1 MRIAVVNW
9 TRRKVGGTET
19 YLGLIVPA
27 LLDAGYEVAFWH
39 ETDTPRNRD
48 LIALPEGLPTWDASA
63 LGAGRALEELRRWKP
78 DLIYAHGLLSPELE
92 ADTIAVAPSIFF
104 AHSYYGT
111 CISGL
116 KTVRRPRVTPC
127 ARAFGWR
134 CVLRYYANGCG
145 GRSPVTLAREYARQS
160 RRLELLEDYRAV
172 LTHSAHMREEY
183 LRHGLDAGRVH
194 SLSYYAYSEPH
205 EGESSNDDGSHAPG
219 RELGQGG
226 YRLLF
231 TGRMD
236 RLKGGRILLD
246 ALPRVASQLGR
257 RVSLTFAGDGPERVS
272 WARAARRLQLRDPN
286 ITVDFTGWVTREQLD
301 RLLDEC
307 DLLVF
312 PSQWPEP
319 FGLVGPEAGARG
331 VPVAAFAVGGIS
343 EWLADGVNGHLAH
356 GDPPTAEGLA
366 DAVVRCLTDP
376 HEYARL
382 ARGAVQIANR
392 FSMRNHLSALLDIF
406 ERVSREEKPRGAA
419 AGAA

>member
-27 LLDAGYEVAFWH
+27 LLEAGHEVAFWH
-39 ETDTPRNRD
+39 ETDTPSNRD
-48 LIALPEGLPTWDASA
+48 LIALPEGLHTWDASA
-63 LGAGRALEELRRWKP
+63 LGAELALEELRRWEP

-92 ADTIAVAPSIFF
+92 ANTIAVAPSIFF

-116 KTVRRPRVTPC
+116 KTVRRPEVAPC
-127 ARAFGWR
+127 ARPFGWR
-134 CVLRYYANGCG
+134 CVLRYYPNGCG
-145 GRSPVTLAREYARQS
+145 GHSPVTMAREYARQS
-160 RRLELLEDYRAV
+160 RRLGLLENYRAV
-172 LTHSAHMREEY
+172 ITHSSHMRDEY
-183 LRHGLDAGRVH
+183 LRHGLDAARVH
-194 SLSYYAYSEPH
+194 SLSYYAYSEQH
-205 EGESSNDDGSHAPG
+205 EGEPSQDDGPRAPG

-246 ALPRVASQLGR
+246 ALPRIAARLGR
-257 RVSLTFAGDGPERVS
+257 RVSLTFAGDGPERAS
-272 WARAARRLQLRDPN
+272 WARAARRLQQRDPSV
-286 ITVDFTGWVTREQLD
+286 TVDFTGWVTREQLD

-319 FGLVGPEAGARG
+319 FGLAGPEAGARG

-343 EWLADGVNGHLAH
+343 EWLTGGVNGHLAP
-356 GDPPTAEGLA
+356 GNPPTAEGLA

-376 HEYARL
+376 VEYARL
-382 ARGAVQIANR
+382 ARGAVQTANR

-406 ERVSREEKPRGAA
+406 ERVSREEKPRVSS